1 MIGHA
6 ALFLALLACLG
17 GVAAWGE
24 DGNDSASASDPDAGG
39 AFPVTIEHSYGT
51 TVIPEAPERVVTAGF
66 NDADYALA
74 FGIVPVGV
82 RDFIGTFEEESR
94 AGAQEARDGVD
105 PEKVSNPA
113 GELSLEAI
121 AAAQPDLILAYSY
134 LEKEEYETLAAIAP
148 TVVEPSVGS
157 LWADHTRDV
166 GRALGMSDRADE
178 LVAEVE
184 GKFAAARG
192 AHPDFVGT
200 TLAIQFAADPSAYY
214 LLEPQD
220 PRSEE
225 HTHEL
230 QSLMRNSSAVFCL
243 KKKKQKTKAD
253 SPKNTVNLKH
263 IIKINKTLHIKHIT
277 EKEI

>member
-1 MIGHA
+1 MIRRA
-6 ALFLALLACLG
+6 ALILALLACLG
-17 GVAAWGE
+17 GLAACGD

-39 AFPVTIEHSYGT
+39 AFPVTIEHIYGT

-82 RDFIGTFEEESR
+82 CDFIGTFEEESR
-94 AGAQEARDGVD
+94 PWAQEALDGVD

-157 LWADHTRDV
+157 LWDDHTRDV
-166 GRALGMSDRADE
+166 GRALGMSDRDDA
-178 LVAEVE
+178 LVAEV
-184 GKFAAARG
+184 GGTFAAARG
-192 AHPDFVGT
+192 DR
-200 TLAIQFAADPSAYY
+200 PSG
-214 LLEPQD
+214 LEG
-220 PRSEE
+220 EG
-225 HTHEL
+225 
-230 QSLMRNSSAVFCL
+230 VCG
-243 KKKKQKTKAD
+243 
-253 SPKNTVNLKH
+253 
-263 IIKINKTLHIKHIT
+263 
-277 EKEI
+277 